1 MQLVLMWAC
10 LWIAA
15 AFCHD
20 LSSCPQRSF
29 SQARRQ
35 TLILI
40 LTVLTLVFLSAGL
53 VQMVEVKATSPADT
67 HVAKG
72 RSAGPRI
79 LTCRGYRHC
88 TSKLAFLQ

>member
-15 AFCHD
+15 AFCYH

-53 VQMVEVKATSPADT
+53 VQMVEVGPLHKATSRRQT
-67 HVAKG
+67 CYKG
-72 RSAGPRI
+72 VHPLG
-79 LTCRGYRHC
+79 
-88 TSKLAFLQ
+88 